1 MKILYM
7 GTPDFAV
14 KPLEALIEAEH
25 EIVGV
30 FTQPDKPKGRG
41 MKMAFSPVKECAIAH
56 GIPVY
61 QPETMRNGAVK
72 DLLAELDPDLIA
84 VVAYGKLLP
93 GYVLRYPKYGC
104 VNVHG
109 SLLPKYRG
117 AGPIQWAVI
126 NGDSVTGV
134 TTMLMAKGM
143 DTGDMLLKEELV
155 IGENDTAEDVFNRLS
170 DIGASLLVK
179 TVVGLAAG
187 EITAVPQDET
197 LATYAPM
204 LTKDDGRINWNK
216 SAQQIFDLVRGTSP
230 WPGAF
235 TTIGDTVYKLFDM
248 TKTELTS
255 DRPAGTLLSAEK
267 DGFTVVCG
275 DGRVLKIKDIQAPG
289 KKRMPAADFFRGHAL
304 FERFDVV

>member
-1 MKILYM
+1 LKILYM

-14 KPLEALIEAEH
+14 KPLEALIEAGH
-25 EIVGV
+25 DIVGV

-41 MKMAFSPVKECAIAH
+41 MKMTFSPVKECALAH
-56 GIPVY
+56 DIPVY

-72 DLLAELDPDLIA
+72 DLLAELQPDLIA

-126 NGDSVTGV
+126 NGEKVTGV

-143 DTGDMLLKEELV
+143 DTGDMLLKEELP
-155 IGENDTAEDVFNRLS
+155 ITETDTAETVFESLS
-170 DIGASLLVK
+170 VMGASLLVK
-179 TVVGLAAG
+179 TVEGLMAG
-187 EITAVPQDET
+187 TITPVAQDES

-204 LTKDDGRINWNK
+204 LTKEHGRIDWTK
-216 SAQQIFDLVRGTSP
+216 SAQEIYDLARGTDP
-230 WPGAF
+230 WPGVY
-235 TTIGDTVYKLFDM
+235 TSVGETIYKLFGI
-248 TKTELTS
+248 TKTSLTS
-255 DRPAGTLLSAEK
+255 EKPAGSIVGSDK
-267 DGFTVVCG
+267 NGFTVVCG
-275 DGRVLKIKDIQAPG
+275 DGCVLAVRELQAPG
-289 KKRMPAADFFRGHAL
+289 KKRMSAADFFRGHAL
-304 FERFDVV
+304 FERFYE